1 MTELVEIDP
10 AGLPTDTVFDREGPG
25 LGMPP
30 EATEMMKAVILSIR
44 PASRRHAV
52 ASIAPLPCQ
61 SHGKAGCIRQF
72 QQPLIRR
79 PADF

>member
-1 MTELVEIDP
+1 MAELVEIDP
-10 AGLPTDTVFDREGPG
+10 GGLPTDTVFDREGSD

-44 PASRRHAV
+44 PASRPHAI